1 MFLPRLPINTIFLK
15 NRFLFVQKQWPLSRL
30 HRNKGSE
37 ADVVETWPHCP
48 CQWGSFFFSSF
59 TFNYMS
65 LYVREY
71 VEPAQKEGS
80 LRTGARLLI
89 LDGEIITAFN
99 MQNQKKKQKQNK
111 TLISL

>member
-1 MFLPRLPINTIFLK
+1 MFRSNGLFQDYTEIKALK
-15 NRFLFVQKQWPLSRL
+15 LMLWKPGHTVHASGGHF
-30 HRNKGSE
+30 
-37 ADVVETWPHCP
+37 
-48 CQWGSFFFSSF
+48 SFHHSHS
-59 TFNYMS
+59 TTC

-99 MQNQKKKQKQNK
+99 MQNQKKQKQNK
-111 TLISL
+111 TLISFKYKREEDIIYKTQSNMN